1 MRRLLVLIFAAAAL
15 GGSALLS
22 GCASG
27 DPSLSQ
33 IPHSRPAG
41 FENQG
46 PAGIGGSGRGF

>member
-1 MRRLLVLIFAAAAL
+1 MRTLLLILFAAAAL
-15 GGSALLS
+15 CGTAFLT

-46 PAGIGGSGRGF
+46 PAGIGSNRGY